1 MTTVEKLLVQ
11 IFERKN
17 SIIEHVKQQ
26 TELYSQHLASKLII
40 DGITP
45 PSWLWSPNASS
56 DSNELNKEELISKL
70 LRPYPR
76 PPLASCSIP
85 YHPGYDNLVVTGD
98 TENISAGVF
107 MGNLVFG
114 EGVKEQ
120 DHSTRRPL
128 SSEEPAGCALDGVP
142 EPEVS
147 VTSPEDQ
154 MDERILNIYNEPD
167 QSLARIQRSKS
178 RQKALQLR
186 ESAKAFNASGR
197 SNENIRNDVSG
208 KILFSLSATNKAGQT
223 DKQSKFVEQCVTGC
237 QSRADWNLDNAGS
250 PRSIKENNTYSG
262 RITRSRNNLKVPDL
276 ERDSL
281 ALGCSSEISKD
292 GASCHI
298 SEVRR
303 MKPMHISDSEKA
315 DDSINEAKSA
325 GPSTVYCQNPGDKK
339 VDGADCLS
347 GDRSNF
353 LAGKISRSSISSK
366 CQGRGPDSSNA
377 ENSSDYNQR
386 MTTLTMESK
395 DDLPPRAVYGSPP
408 KSSNLLDYGG
418 LSEIFKVHTFPP
430 TSEERKMQSMHI
442 CDSGVAHDY
451 VNKKPK
457 STGSSIVYHQ
467 KIQNSG
473 DKKMHGADCLSNDK
487 SINLFAGRI
496 SKSSISSKCQS
507 RSRDSSKADI
517 SSNNYH
523 RIDSVLMDSG
533 DNSPTLSVYGSPL
546 NLPKVLN
553 EGCDTQESISGD
565 CQRHKAKGDDLPC
578 SSDQQNAFPTEAS
591 DVEIH
596 SDSVNADDG
605 ILVPLSGKSDEEVS
619 DAKEEDWSGERNAES
634 QLVSSAP
641 GREDLK
647 ASKDKNQLRFSAAGS
662 GNLIAPMDQSQLVSS
677 TPESKKFTVSH
688 AYVSGEKPVA
698 ESCDSM
704 MGTVGTLN
712 EICGVL
718 ETIKQFPAQQSQS
731 CSCLEGRLCSQHRDS
746 PFGDNGC
753 VTYGTNTPC
762 GESSSPERRFKH
774 AKVESWPQ
782 PKRRKLE
789 HKKTHNLTSSTFK
802 LRKPHKTQSSSTD
815 FGIIETN
822 LDSVVDAFHADRLT
836 DIEIPPVMV
845 SNVEERIESA
855 FSSENGK
862 VGFCYEEKN
871 EHNNS
876 SSVVNNEPLGA
887 ALVSSVDKE
896 SVNTQG
902 CFTKDTSD
910 TDSSINYFDARELGY
925 GQLSQHLC
933 TLDKI
938 TDDLGSANLTLTNTM
953 LEDIQSSKWEID
965 EQAQHSDISPRTLS
979 LKLVDVDQSMPVLE
993 GFIVDAQADSVGLAF
1008 VPDEIDFDMLKLPSN
1023 TIERASI
1030 LAEICRSASLDKPSP
1045 AFEFHANRISNPSI
1059 PNEHL
1064 ELASSLPSDVGEQL
1078 QSRRRCV
1085 VDCKEA
1091 LEGMPYS
1098 DYLPYSSA
1106 HYGWSLRGQHTS
1118 PVGKQWER
1126 LSFHTGSSEK
1136 RLSSNSELT
1145 CFPIEEDASISDEN
1159 KTMDENAFDVH
1170 EVDSLVAKH
1179 RDNRQPLKNLSNL
1192 GLNSPASVSAH
1203 EKILM
1208 ADSVNSLGT
1217 KLSVV
1222 GTQDKAQSGRR
1233 NQHVNSS
1240 VTRKKQTSSIGANDG
1255 RKNHPSFQDT
1265 NSIKAKE
1272 TFSDSINKP
1281 LISIKSSLKGQDKK
1295 LSLEESKRNNIISN
1309 VSSFIPLLQ
1318 QKQAATACPGKRDV
1332 KVRAL
1337 KAAEAAKRV
1346 EEKKENER
1354 KKRKEALKLER
1365 VKLEEKNMRQLEL
1378 MKKKKEEELQ
1388 KKDAA
1393 ILAKKRQREEEYK
1406 KEKEKKRT
1414 RHEARYRQRVQVE
1427 KLTASKAEKANQL
1440 SKDEQMNNSKKE
1452 SLHESMKVVRG
1463 DDVALRKADTKL
1475 NVTEILMTS
1484 EECGTSGQS
1493 CDVGKAVHAVDK
1505 SPRKEDLIFNNCQ
1518 GKSYEISPYQCSDDE
1533 DEEDEEL
1540 PTKKSI
1546 PSWASKSSVALLLP
1560 LQQLKDPDRI
1570 FPAESF
1576 CSMEEV
1582 LLPRKLQQ
1590 KQVAA

>member
-40 DGITP
+40 DGIKP
-45 PSWLWSPNASS
+45 PSWLWSPNTSS

-76 PPLASCSIP
+76 SPSARCSIP

-120 DHSTRRPL
+120 DHSTRPPL
-128 SSEEPAGCALDGVP
+128 SSEEPAGRAVNSVP

-154 MDERILNIYNEPD
+154 TDERIANIYNEPD
-167 QSLARIQRSKS
+167 QSLARIQRSKP

-186 ESAKAFNASGR
+186 KSAKASNTSGR
-197 SNENIRNDVSG
+197 SNENIRNAVSG
-208 KILFSLSATNKAGQT
+208 KIIFSLSATNKAGQT

-237 QSRADWNLDNAGS
+237 QSRADWNLDNAGI

-276 ERDSL
+276 ERGSL

-292 GASCHI
+292 GAFHHI
-298 SEVRR
+298 SEVSR
-303 MKPMHISDSEKA
+303 MKTMHISDSEKA
-315 DDSINEAKSA
+315 HYSVNEAKSA

-339 VDGADCLS
+339 VDGADCLLN
-347 GDRSNF
+347 DRSNF

-366 CQGRGPDSSNA
+366 CQGRGHDSSKA
-377 ENSSDYNQR
+377 ENSFDYNQR
-386 MTTLTMESK
+386 ITTVMMESK
-395 DDLPPRAVYGSPP
+395 DDLPPRAVYGSPS
-408 KSSNLLDYGG
+408 KSSNLLNCGC
-418 LSEIFKVHTFPP
+418 LSEIFKVDAFPHI
-430 TSEERKMQSMHI
+430 SEERKTQSMHI
-442 CDSGVAHDY
+442 SDSGEAHDY
-451 VNKKPK
+451 ANKKPK
-457 STGSSIVYHQ
+457 STGSPIVNH
-467 KIQNSG
+467 QNSG

-487 SINLFAGRI
+487 SINLLACRI
-496 SKSSISSKCQS
+496 SGSSISSKCQS
-507 RSRDSSKADI
+507 CSRDSSKADI
-517 SSNNYH
+517 SSNNYQ
-523 RIDSVLMDSG
+523 RIDSVMMDSG
-533 DNSPTLSVYGSPL
+533 DNLPTQSVYGSPL

-553 EGCDTQESISGD
+553 EGYDTRESISGD
-565 CQRHKAKGDDLPC
+565 SQSHRAKGDDSPC
-578 SSDQQNAFPTEAS
+578 SSDQQNACPTEAC

-596 SDSVNADDG
+596 SDSVKADDG
-605 ILVPLSGKSDEEVS
+605 ILVPLSGKSDQEVS
-619 DAKEEDWSGERNAES
+619 DAKEEDWSGERNGES
-634 QLVSSAP
+634 QLVSSVP
-641 GREDLK
+641 GKRDLK
-647 ASKDKNQLRFSAAGS
+647 ASKDKNHLIFSAPGS
-662 GNLIAPMDQSQLVSS
+662 GNLSAPMDQSQLVSS
-677 TPESKKFTVSH
+677 TPESQKIRASH
-688 AYVSGEKPVA
+688 AYVLGEVPVA

-704 MGTVGTLN
+704 IGNVGTLS

-718 ETIKQFPAQQSQS
+718 ETIEQFPAQQSQS

-746 PFGDNGC
+746 PFGDNAC
-753 VTYGTNTPC
+753 VTYGTNSPC
-762 GESSSPERRFKH
+762 GESSTPERRFRL
-774 AKVESWPQ
+774 AKMESWPQ
-782 PKRRKLE
+782 LKRRKLE
-789 HKKTHNLTSSTFK
+789 HKNTHNLTSSTFK
-802 LRKPHKTQSSSTD
+802 LRKPHRTQSISTV
-815 FGIIETN
+815 FGNIETN
-822 LDSVVDAFHADRLT
+822 LDSVVDTFNADRLT
-836 DIEIPPVMV
+836 DIAIPPVMV

-862 VGFCYEEKN
+862 VGFCYKEKN
-871 EHNNS
+871 EQNNS

-887 ALVSSVDKE
+887 ALVSSVEKE

-902 CFTKDTSD
+902 CFTKDISD
-910 TDSSINYFDARELGY
+910 ADSSSNYFDARERY

-933 TLDKI
+933 TLEKI

-953 LEDIQSSKWEID
+953 LEDIQSSKWESD
-965 EQAQHSDISPRTLS
+965 EQAQLSDLSPRTIS
-979 LKLVDVDQSMPVLE
+979 LKLIDVDQSMPVLE
-993 GFIVDAQADSVGLAF
+993 GFIVDAQADSVELAF
-1008 VPDEIDFDMLKLPSN
+1008 VPDEIDFDKLKLPSN

-1045 AFEFHANRISNPSI
+1045 AFEFHGNRISTPSI

-1064 ELASSLPSDVGEQL
+1064 DLACSLPSDVGEQL

-1085 VDCKEA
+1085 GDCEET
-1091 LEGMPYS
+1091 LEGMPCS

-1106 HYGWSLRGQHTS
+1106 HYGWNLRGQHTS
-1118 PVGKQWER
+1118 PVGKLWER

-1136 RLSSNSELT
+1136 RLSSNPELT
-1145 CFPIEEDASISDEN
+1145 CFPIEEDASISEEN

-1170 EVDSLVAKH
+1170 EVDSSVAKH

-1192 GLNSPASVSAH
+1192 GLNSPALVSAH
-1203 EKILM
+1203 EKTLM
-1208 ADSVNSLGT
+1208 ADRVNSLGT

-1222 GTQDKAQSGRR
+1222 GTQDKAQSGRK

-1240 VTRKKQTSSIGANDG
+1240 VTRKKQASSIGANDG
-1255 RKNHPSFQDT
+1255 RKNHPSFQGT

-1272 TFSDSINKP
+1272 ASDSINKS

-1295 LSLEESKRNNIISN
+1295 LSSEESKRNNIISN
-1309 VSSFIPLLQ
+1309 ISSFIPLVQ

-1378 MKKKKEEELQ
+1378 KKKKKEEELQ

-1406 KEKEKKRT
+1406 KEKEKKRM
-1414 RHEARYRQRVQVE
+1414 RHEARYRQRIQVE
-1427 KLTASKAEKANQL
+1427 KLTASKAEKENQL
-1440 SKDEQMNNSKKE
+1440 SKDEQMNSKKE
-1452 SLHESMKVVRG
+1452 SLHESMTIVRG
-1463 DDVALRKADTKL
+1463 DGKADTKSTA
-1475 NVTEILMTS
+1475 NEIMTTF

-1493 CDVGKAVHAVDK
+1493 CDVGKDVHAVDK
-1505 SPRKEDLIFNNCQ
+1505 SPKKEDLIFNNCQ
-1518 GKSYEISPYQCSDDE
+1518 GKSYDISPYQCSDDE
-1533 DEEDEEL
+1533 DEEDDEL

-1560 LQQLKDPDRI
+1560 LQKLKDPDRI

-1590 KQVAA
+1590 KQK